1 MGTSLVHLIE
11 WRVDMRRMVLGQSSD
26 ELKRKTGLLTR
37 AATKLGS
44 ITGMTA
50 NLDFVRKATHQ
61 WMPLGKRIVII
72 GGRTGRPGTG
82 GVSE

>member
-1 MGTSLVHLIE
+1 
-11 WRVDMRRMVLGQSSD
+11 MRRMVLGQSSD